1 MRQVTLFGP
10 PLRNQKSEAN
20 LLLRR
25 SGSSA
30 RSDRRHSS
38 ILPNL
43 SSNTVMIGEP

>member
-10 PLRNQKSEAN
+10 PLRNQRSETN
-20 LLLRR
+20 LLLMR
-25 SGSSA
+25 SGSSS
-30 RSDRRHSS
+30 RPDRRHSS